1 MRAQRGMFV
10 DPHTPHV
17 VTPHPPHPSHTSSLI
32 SCTRLSHSALPA
44 QRDCPHTSSVHSETL
59 HSHAVTLSPSPHT
72 HTPAALNA
80 QNLILKIPLC
90 ELAVCAAP
98 PSTHLA
104 PHSTSIRC
112 STSPTHLVPH
122 STSIRCSVSQHCSRG
137 SCAHDTATEAEAAS
151 AHVIHHHKTQ

>member
-80 QNLILKIPLC
+80 QNLILKIPFC

-104 PHSTSIRC
+104 PHSTSIW
-112 STSPTHLVPH
+112 
-122 STSIRCSVSQHCSRG
+122 CSVSQHCSRG

-151 AHVIHHHKTQ
+151 AHVIHHHTTQ